1 MMIPTMKRAIVAAF
15 SLLLCLALEI
25 QTADAKGISTRA
37 PQTRM
42 VYLDNSDGDADGRRR
57 MANDDIGLVMDLNA
71 SLPTRNTSDLADLA
85 RDIVSSRIIGG
96 VTVNPSERSW
106 FVALIM
112 YIPRGGNS
120 YEEVLCGGNYIGSA
134 NGYHFVLSAA
144 HCLADSIYKAYAFF
158 NLNDLNDLD
167 SDTDL
172 YMLSSY
178 SSKIINSDYD
188 SSSITNDIGIITFT
202 DSNLKTTTPATLAS
216 ENMTLETGE
225 SVIVTGYGNTVYNE
239 PYDDYTPEADK
250 DYQLHEV
257 DLALISDSEC
267 ESIYTEGGISVDMDV
282 ELCAMSTGKGS
293 CSGDSG
299 GPLIA
304 TRNSSE
310 VVVGLVSWGVECA
323 DTEPTYPDVYTRVS
337 VYESW
342 IKTNVENICGTSSFV
357 RFYNGTEYSSTTAS
371 SPSSPSSSSVD
382 RPLWKLSFIVL
393 LLSCYFNLFAR

>member
-1 MMIPTMKRAIVAAF
+1 MKRAIVAAF

-112 YIPRGGNS
+112 IFPV
-120 YEEVLCGGNYIGSA
+120 EETAMKRFFVAEIILAVLMA
-134 NGYHFVLSAA
+134 TTLSSQPHTA
-144 HCLADSIYKAYAFF
+144 LQTLFTKRMRFF

-202 DSNLKTTTPATLAS
+202 DSSLKTTTPATLAS

-310 VVVGLVSWGVECA
+310 VVIGLVSWGVECA

-382 RPLWKLSFIVL
+382 RPLW
-393 LLSCYFNLFAR
+393 